1 MDSKRHKPLKWAE
14 LISKTLMKQYSAV
27 DIRAESLYT
36 DEYGRHRLRCDQNFK
51 GALWRYNHGLFM
63 AALQKLY
70 GATGNE
76 EFLLYTKSWA
86 DSRIDETG
94 YVELKDEIDA
104 IQPGLALFMLYEKF
118 GDKKYLSAIERIMAA
133 LKRVPKTSE
142 GGYWHKSTMPNQIW
156 LDGLYMVEPFVIKY
170 GKLKNDSS
178 CYKSAAYQASLM
190 TKYTKDEKTNLL
202 YHGYD
207 ELGQEAWAD
216 KKTGTSPE
224 FWARALGWY
233 CVALVDILEDMPKET
248 AEYKTLHEMLVSALD
263 AVISYRDKN
272 TGLWYQIIDKG
283 EREDNWIEFSASCLF
298 LYSICKSVRLGLV
311 PEKYLSETD
320 KTYHSLFHFVEI
332 DENGELAVEGTCMGT
347 NVGDYKHYIN
357 RKRVTNDFHGVG
369 ALVMTLVEFDKRK
382 INLNREE

>member
-1 MDSKRHKPLKWAE
+1 
-14 LISKTLMKQYSAV
+14 
-27 DIRAESLYT
+27 
-36 DEYGRHRLRCDQNFK
+36 
-51 GALWRYNHGLFM
+51 
-63 AALQKLY
+63 
-70 GATGNE
+70 
-76 EFLLYTKSWA
+76 
-86 DSRIDETG
+86 
-94 YVELKDEIDA
+94 
-104 IQPGLALFMLYEKF
+104 
-118 GDKKYLSAIERIMAA
+118 
-133 LKRVPKTSE
+133 
-142 GGYWHKSTMPNQIW
+142 
-156 LDGLYMVEPFVIKY
+156 
-170 GKLKNDSS
+170 
-178 CYKSAAYQASLM
+178 
-190 TKYTKDEKTNLL
+190 
-202 YHGYD
+202 
-207 ELGQEAWAD
+207 
-216 KKTGTSPE
+216 
-224 FWARALGWY
+224 
-233 CVALVDILEDMPKET
+233 
-248 AEYKTLHEMLVSALD
+248 LD